1 MMFGRN
7 IKMAIAGLRKSKWR
21 SLLTMTGII
30 IGVASVVTTVSLG
43 EGVKQQVVGQVNKL
57 GSDLITVRPGNLVSR
72 DKQGNITHVNLSA
85 GFSFASSSL
94 TESDLSTISK
104 TEGVKEVVPISIA
117 GEGAKTDDTEYNEGV
132 VIGTSGSLADV
143 IKQKVAFGSFFE
155 DADRDRNIA
164 IIGPEVAEKLF
175 HENVPIGL
183 TLTIHGEDFIVRGI
197 FDKFNGQPL
206 SFGPDFNKAIFIPY
220 NVARTITD
228 GNSPIT
234 HVLVRVNDADHARQ
248 VVSSLNDNL
257 RNAHGGQSDFT
268 VLRQDENVT
277 LTGNVLNLFTGMI
290 AGIAAISLLVGG
302 IGVMNIM
309 LVLITER
316 TREIG
321 VRKAVGATSRQIL
334 TQFLTEATVLSLV
347 GGIIGVLLA
356 IFINYLLRIFTNLNP
371 VVSWQVV
378 ILAFG
383 ITLLVG
389 ILFGFMPAFRAA
401 RKDPIEAL
409 RYE

>member
-1 MMFGRN
+1 MFNRN
-7 IKMAIAGLRKSKWR
+7 VKASMRGLRSSKWR

-43 EGVKQQVVGQVNKL
+43 EGVKKQVVGQVNKL
-57 GSDLITVRPGNLVSR
+57 GSDLITVRPGNLVTR
-72 DKQGNITHVNLSA
+72 DKEGQITHVNLAA

-94 TESDLSTISK
+94 TQGDLETIQK
-104 TEGVKEVVPISIA
+104 TEGVDKVVPISIA
-117 GEGAKTDDTEYNEGV
+117 GEGATADQTEYNAGV
-132 VIGTSGSLADV
+132 VIGTTAPLADV

-155 DADRDRNIA
+155 DADNDRNIA
-164 IIGPEVAEKLF
+164 IIGPQVAEQLF
-175 HENVPIGL
+175 HENVPIGM
-183 TLTIHGEDFIVRGI
+183 TLTIRGQDFIVRGI
-197 FDKFNGQPL
+197 FDSFNGMPL
-206 SFGPDFNKAIFIPY
+206 AFGPDFNKAIFIPY
-220 NVARTITD
+220 NVARTLTD

-234 HVLVRVNDADHARQ
+234 HVLVKVKDPNQTNQ
-248 VVSSLNDNL
+248 VVAKLNNNL
-257 RNAHGGQSDFT
+257 RESHGGQTDFT
-268 VLRQDENVT
+268 VLQQDENIT
-277 LTGNVLNLFTGMI
+277 LTGNLLNLFTGLI

-309 LVLITER
+309 LVLVSER

-356 IFINYLLRIFTNLNP
+356 ILINYLFRIFTNLNP
-371 VVSWQVV
+371 VVSWQIVL
-378 ILAFG
+378 IAFG
-383 ITLLVG
+383 VTILVG
-389 ILFGFMPAFRAA
+389 IIFGFMPAFRAA

>member
-1 MMFGRN
+1 MFGRN
-7 IKMAIAGLRKSKWR
+7 LKMALAGLRTSKWR

-30 IGVASVVTTVSLG
+30 IGVASVVTIVSIG
-43 EGVKQQVVGQVNKL
+43 EGVKKQVVGQVNKL
-57 GSDLITVRPGNLVSR
+57 GSDLITVRPGNLVTR
-72 DKQGNITHVNLSA
+72 DNKGNITHVNLSA
-85 GFSFASSSL
+85 GLSFASSSL
-94 TESDLSTISK
+94 TESDLATIKK

-117 GEGAKTDDTEYNEGV
+117 GEGAKTDETEYNDGV
-132 VIGTSGSLADV
+132 VIGTTGSLADV

-155 DADRDRNIA
+155 EADNDRNIA
-164 IIGPEVAEKLF
+164 IIGQEVAEKLF

-183 TLTIHGEDFIVRGI
+183 TLTIRGQDFVVRGI
-197 FDKFNGQPL
+197 FDKFSGMPL

-220 NVARTITD
+220 NVARTLTD

-234 HVLVRVNDADHARQ
+234 HVLVRVSDPGQADR
-248 VVSSLNDNL
+248 VVAALNNNL
-257 RNAHGGQSDFT
+257 RSSHGGQSDFT

-277 LTGNVLNLFTGMI
+277 LTGNVLNLFTAMI
-290 AGIAAISLLVGG
+290 GGIAAISLLVGG

-309 LVLITER
+309 LVLVSER

-321 VRKAVGATSRQIL
+321 VRKAVGATNRQIL
-334 TQFLTEATVLSLV
+334 TQFLTEATVVSLF
-347 GGIIGVLLA
+347 GGIIGILVA
-356 IFINYLLRIFTNLNP
+356 ILVNYLLRIFTNLNP

-378 ILAFG
+378 VIAFG
-383 ITLLVG
+383 VTLLVG
-389 ILFGFMPAFRAA
+389 ILFGFMPALRAA